1 MKPVELPAAFRKLL
15 RQLNKQER
23 RKIGLA
29 LSEVEQAYGQPH
41 RHRGL
46 GLRGLPKGCVEVRV
60 GLDQRIVLRVTRD
73 ALVCEMIGT
82 HDEVKKFL
90 GNL

>member
-1 MKPVELPAAFRKLL
+1 MKPVELPAAFRELL
-15 RQLNKQER
+15 RRLSKPER

-41 RHRGL
+41 RHGGL
-46 GLRGLPKGCVEVRV
+46 GLRDLPKGCVEVRV
-60 GLDQRIVLRVTRD
+60 GLDRRIVLRVTRD

-90 GNL
+90 RSL